1 VSQQLFDDTMPDS
14 GAERDPVWRVTARFA
29 SGVPMAWWVLTLVE
43 PSDAL
48 AGVWLVLGLCTLLT
62 VPLLGVSLVRA
73 SSRTWPLSDRMMV
86 VVGIVAGVAVWVAA
100 WSRFNSFVW

>member
-1 VSQQLFDDTMPDS
+1 MPQQLFDDKLRDS
-14 GAERDPVWRVTARFA
+14 EGERDPVWRVMAWFA
-29 SGVPMAWWVLTLVE
+29 SGVPIVWWLLTLVE

-62 VPLLGVSLVRA
+62 VPLLGLSLSRA
-73 SSRTWPLSDRMMV
+73 LSSPWPLGDRIV
-86 VVGIVAGVAVWVAA
+86 VVLGILAGVAVWVAV